1 MPVKFYLDP
10 RTNKNGESP
19 VRAAFCCKGA
29 KLITT
34 IGLSIVPGVWEEWDK
49 LAGGYTNSRGYSG
62 DEISR
67 ILNLLRDKMMYFEH
81 HCRHRPSKEELR
93 RAVMSMLERWDS
105 IDNRVLPYVDMFICE
120 QSAVCQW
127 ADGTVSVLR
136 SFRNHIASFD
146 RNLRFDFFD
155 ASGIGKW
162 IISLRASGL
171 EESSVRKLY
180 QQLKWFLLWAL
191 RNGYTSKDDI
201 RNYRPKFKII
211 EKPVVFLSADELML
225 LYNYKVPADGSV
237 PHWRSLETVRDGF
250 CLCAFTSLRYSDLA
264 KLKRTDI
271 SDNMLWITTQKTHDR
286 LPIDLNT
293 QAKNILDKYSGRRL
307 PGGRA
312 IPVLS
317 NQKMNLYL
325 KELCRLCG
333 ISAPVTKVFYKGGC
347 RVERTFLKYELIGT
361 HAARRTFIC
370 FALESGIPPQVVMK
384 WTGHSDYKSMKP
396 YIEITGKAKQA
407 AMQRIS
413 ENWTRLAGG
422 FLGA

>member
-1 MPVKFYLDP
+1 MPVQFYLDP
-10 RTNKNGESP
+10 RTNKSGESSI
-19 VRAAFCCKGA
+19 RAAFCCRGE

-34 IGLSIVPGVWEEWDK
+34 IGLTIAPKVWADWTRMAD
-49 LAGGYTNSRGYSG
+49 GYVNSRGYSG

-67 ILNLLRDKMMYFEH
+67 IMGLLRDKMTYFEH
-81 HCRHRPSKEELR
+81 HCRHRPSKEELHK
-93 RAVMSMLERWDS
+93 AVMSMLERWDS
-105 IDNRVLPYVDMFICE
+105 IDKRVLPYVDMFICE
-120 QSAVCQW
+120 QSAICQW

-146 RNLRFDFFD
+146 KNLRFDYFD
-155 ASGIGKW
+155 AGGIGKW
-162 IISLRASGL
+162 IISLRSKGL

-180 QQLKWFLLWAL
+180 QHLKWFLLWAV
-191 RNGYTSKDDI
+191 RNGYTDKDDI
-201 RNYRPKFKII
+201 RNYRPKFKIV
-211 EKPVVFLSADELML
+211 EKPVVFLSADELMH
-225 LYNYKVPADGSV
+225 LYNYRVPADGSV
-237 PHWRSLETVRDGF
+237 PHPRALETVRDGF

-264 KLKRTDI
+264 KLKKTDI
-271 SDNMLWITTQKTHDR
+271 SDDMLWITTQKTHDR

-293 QAKNILDKYSGRRL
+293 QAKTILAKYSKSRL

-325 KELCRLCG
+325 KELCRLCD
-333 ISAPVTKVFYKGGC
+333 ISSPVTKVFYKGGC
-347 RVERTFLKYELIGT
+347 RIERTCPKYEVIGT

-396 YIEITGKAKQA
+396 YIEITGKAKSA

-413 ENWTRLAGG
+413 DNWSRLEQGG
-422 FLGA
+422 